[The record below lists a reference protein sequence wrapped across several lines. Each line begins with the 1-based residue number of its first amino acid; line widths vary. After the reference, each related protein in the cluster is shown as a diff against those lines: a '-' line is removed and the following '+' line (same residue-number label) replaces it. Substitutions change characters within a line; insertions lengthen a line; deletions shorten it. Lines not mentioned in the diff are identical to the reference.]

1 MTCAQTPKVSGLGL
15 AASYVQKW
23 TLFSNRGLW
32 KFLWSGWKLEIG
44 GKEIASRFPWCPV
57 NRECSWKKIQIEKK
71 SLVFHR
77 SGIIHESLIID
88 QKKSSFLHPF
98 ISVHDCFYW
107 FTYTSQGVWQ
117 LDHKIFVFSYG
128 TGIKV
133 VQSV

>member
-1 MTCAQTPKVSGLGL
+1 MTCAQKPKVSGLGL

-23 TLFSNRGLW
+23 ALFSNRGLW
-32 KFLWSGWKLEIG
+32 KFLWSGWKLQIG
-44 GKEIASRFPWCPV
+44 GKEIASPLPLMSCQSRMFV
-57 NRECSWKKIQIEKK
+57 KENSDRKKN
-71 SLVFHR
+71 LVFHR